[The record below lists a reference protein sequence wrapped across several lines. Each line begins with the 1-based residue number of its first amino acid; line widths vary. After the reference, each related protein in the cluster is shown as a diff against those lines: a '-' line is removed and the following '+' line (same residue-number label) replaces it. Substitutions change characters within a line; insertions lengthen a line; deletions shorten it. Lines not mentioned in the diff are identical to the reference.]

1 MARLIDADVLRKH
14 MFSYYACVDE
24 NSSKE
29 YYRGETL
36 MSYEVADL
44 IEDCIDYAPTVD
56 AVEVVRCK
64 DCKHRGSET
73 YCPMCFEEWY
83 EIDEG
88 DGYYDSDITT
98 HDRTIDE
105 GFCDRGERKE
115 NEETNEERNAVG

>member
-1 MARLIDADVLRKH
+1 MAGNEKRLIDANAIKYRKK
-14 MFSYYACVDE
+14 DE
-24 NSSKE
+24 YCGNGNSRPVRYVFDNDIAE
-29 YYRGETL
+29 L
-36 MSYEVADL
+36 
-44 IEDCIDYAPTVD
+44 PTVD

-105 GFCDRGERKE
+105 GFCDRGERKD
-115 NEETNEERNAVG
+115 NG

>member
-56 AVEVVRCK
+56 AVEVGRCK
-64 DCKHRGSET
+64 DCDYYKKSFTGFGNCEYFEIGRADND
-73 YCPMCFEEWY
+73 YCSSW
-83 EIDEG
+83 
-88 DGYYDSDITT
+88 
-98 HDRTIDE
+98 
-105 GFCDRGERKE
+105 ERKCVK
-115 NEETNEERNAVG
+115 NNG